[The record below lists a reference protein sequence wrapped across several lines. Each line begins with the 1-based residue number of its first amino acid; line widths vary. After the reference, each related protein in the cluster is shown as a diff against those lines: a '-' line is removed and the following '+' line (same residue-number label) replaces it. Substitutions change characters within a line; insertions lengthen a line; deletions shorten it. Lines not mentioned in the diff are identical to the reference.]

1 MVVITTDF
9 KNTIMSKLKEK
20 FGKYF
25 QFKNTINGTDYFLR
39 GLAMLLFVIPMAIFI
54 GVGVGIIAAGG
65 NALLAGILIL
75 LGGLLAIPMIWF
87 SLATTYKRIN
97 AFFPNKATLLTV
109 LTFVLSFI
117 LEGVNPNSGVN
128 LDLENPLPIV
138 SPLDSPIYI
147 VCLLV
152 SLVWS
157 LYLLFGNSKVKKHI
171 G

>member
-1 MVVITTDF
+1 M
-9 KNTIMSKLKEK
+9 NKLKTK

-39 GLAMLLFVIPMAIFI
+39 GLAMLLFVIPIGILVGI
-54 GVGVGIIAAGG
+54 GV
-65 NALLAGILIL
+65 ALLKTNVVLAGALVAIGA
-75 LGGLLAIPMIWF
+75 LGVIPMMWF

-109 LTFVLSFI
+109 LTFLFSFV
-117 LEGVNPNSGVN
+117 LEGLNPNSGAN
-128 LDLENPLPIV
+128 MDFENPAPYV
-138 SPLDSPIYI
+138 SPLDSPIYL
-147 VCLLV
+147 VLLLG

>member
-1 MVVITTDF
+1 
-9 KNTIMSKLKEK
+9 MSKLKEK

-39 GLAMLLFVIPMAIFI
+39 GLAMLLFIIPMAILI
-54 GVGVGIIAAGG
+54 GVGIGIISAGG
-65 NALLAGILIL
+65 NALLAGIFVL
-75 LGGLLAIPMIWF
+75 LGGLLTIPMIWF

-109 LTFVLSFI
+109 LTFLLSFVV
-117 LEGVNPNSGVN
+117 EGLNPNSGAN
-128 LDLENPLPIV
+128 FDLENPTPIV

-147 VCLLV
+147 VFLLA

>member
-1 MVVITTDF
+1 
-9 KNTIMSKLKEK
+9 MSKLKEK

-39 GLAMLLFVIPMAIFI
+39 GLAMLLFLIPMAILI
-54 GVGVGIIAAGG
+54 GVGIGIISAGG
-65 NALLAGILIL
+65 NAVLAGILIL
-75 LGGLLAIPMIWF
+75 LGGLLTIPMIWF

-109 LTFVLSFI
+109 LTFLFSFI
-117 LEGVNPNSGVN
+117 VEGLNPNSGAN
-128 LDLENPLPIV
+128 FDLENPAPMV
-138 SPLDSPIYI
+138 SPLDSPFYI

-157 LYLLFGNSKVKKHI
+157 FYLLFANSKVEKHI

>member
-1 MVVITTDF
+1 
-9 KNTIMSKLKEK
+9 MSKLKEK

-25 QFKNTINGTDYFLR
+25 EFKNTINGMDYFLR
-39 GLAMLLFVIPMAIFI
+39 GLATILFAIPIGIFMGIGIVTMPANVLVGSLLV
-54 GVGVGIIAAGG
+54 
-65 NALLAGILIL
+65 L
-75 LGGLLAIPMIWF
+75 LGCLFIIPMIWF

-109 LTFVLSFI
+109 LTFLFSFI
-117 LEGVNPNSGVN
+117 VEGLNPNSGAN
-128 LDLENPLPIV
+128 FDLENPTPMV
-138 SPLDSPIYI
+138 SPLDSPFYI

-157 LYLLFGNSKVKKHI
+157 FYLLFANSKVEKHI

>member
-1 MVVITTDF
+1 M
-9 KNTIMSKLKEK
+9 KYLKEK

-39 GLAMLLFVIPMAIFI
+39 GLAILLFVIPMAILV
-54 GVGVGIIAAGG
+54 GVGVGIISAGG
-65 NALLAGILIL
+65 NAVLAGILVL
-75 LGGLLAIPMIWF
+75 LGALLTIPMIWF

-109 LTFVLSFI
+109 LTFLFSFV
-117 LEGVNPNSGVN
+117 LEGFNPNSGAN
-128 LDLENPLPIV
+128 FDLENPTPMV

-147 VCLLV
+147 VLLLV

-157 LYLLFGNSKVKKHI
+157 FYLLLGNSKVKKHI

>member
-1 MVVITTDF
+1 M
-9 KNTIMSKLKEK
+9 NKLKEK

-25 QFKNTINGTDYFLR
+25 QFKNTTNGTDYFLR
-39 GLAMLLFVIPMAIFI
+39 GLATILFALPIGLFIGIGVVLLKTNSVLAGLLVGLGVLCIIPM
-54 GVGVGIIAAGG
+54 
-65 NALLAGILIL
+65 L
-75 LGGLLAIPMIWF
+75 WF

-109 LTFVLSFI
+109 LTFLLSFI
-117 LEGVNPNSGVN
+117 VEGLNPNSGAN
-128 LDLENPLPIV
+128 LDFENPAPYV

-147 VCLLV
+147 VVLLV

>member
-1 MVVITTDF
+1 M
-9 KNTIMSKLKEK
+9 KYLKEK

-39 GLAMLLFVIPMAIFI
+39 GLAILLFVIPMAILV
-54 GVGVGIIAAGG
+54 GVGVGIISAGG
-65 NALLAGILIL
+65 NAVLAGILVL
-75 LGGLLAIPMIWF
+75 LGALLTIPMIWF

-109 LTFVLSFI
+109 LTFLFSFV
-117 LEGVNPNSGVN
+117 LEGFNPNSGAN
-128 LDLENPLPIV
+128 FDLENPTPMV

-147 VCLLV
+147 VLLLV

-157 LYLLFGNSKVKKHI
+157 FYLLFGNSKVKKHI

>member
-1 MVVITTDF
+1 M
-9 KNTIMSKLKEK
+9 KYLKEK

-65 NALLAGILIL
+65 NSLLAGILIL
-75 LGGLLAIPMIWF
+75 LGGLLTIPMIWF

-109 LTFVLSFI
+109 LTFLFSFVV
-117 LEGVNPNSGVN
+117 EGLNPNSGVN
-128 LDLENPLPIV
+128 LDLENPAPIV
-138 SPLDSPIYI
+138 SPIDSPIYI
-147 VCLLV
+147 VLLLV

-157 LYLLFGNSKVKKHI
+157 FYLLLGNSKVKKHI

>member
-1 MVVITTDF
+1 M
-9 KNTIMSKLKEK
+9 KYLKEK

-39 GLAMLLFVIPMAIFI
+39 GLAILLFVIPMAILV
-54 GVGVGIIAAGG
+54 GVGVGIISAGG
-65 NALLAGILIL
+65 NALLAGILVL
-75 LGGLLAIPMIWF
+75 LGALLTIPMIWF

-109 LTFVLSFI
+109 LTFLFSFI
-117 LEGVNPNSGVN
+117 VEGVNPNSGAN
-128 LDLENPLPIV
+128 FDLENPTPMV

-147 VCLLV
+147 VLLLV

-157 LYLLFGNSKVKKHI
+157 FYLLLGNSKVKKHI

>member
-1 MVVITTDF
+1 M
-9 KNTIMSKLKEK
+9 NYLKTK

-39 GLAMLLFVIPMAIFI
+39 GLAMLLFIIPIGILI
-54 GVGVGIIAAGG
+54 GVGVGIISAGG
-65 NALLAGILIL
+65 NAVLAGILVL
-75 LGGLLAIPMIWF
+75 LGALLTIPMIWF

-109 LTFVLSFI
+109 LTFLFSFV
-117 LEGVNPNSGVN
+117 LEGFNPNSGAN
-128 LDLENPLPIV
+128 FDLENPTPMV

-147 VCLLV
+147 VLLLV

-157 LYLLFGNSKVKKHI
+157 FYLLLGNSKVKKHI